1 MAEEQKTPVANT
13 EAEKDVQNVLAELKG
28 ENVASEQPAQDA
40 DEARI
45 VAEAAKL
52 GEKSE
57 KAEEKSSENQE
68 KRETRTFQRGG
79 RGGRGGVRHKTKFD
93 PSTLEETDDPVE
105 IRKQV
110 SMALGNKNLLNFH

>member
-1 MAEEQKTPVANT
+1 MADEQKPATNVA
-13 EAEKDVQNVLAELKG
+13 AEQDVQNVLAELK
-28 ENVASEQPAQDA
+28 ENGASTETEKTDKADA

-57 KAEEKSSENQE
+57 QSEEKSQQP
-68 KRETRTFQRGG
+68 RESRPQQGG
-79 RGGRGGVRHKTKFD
+79 RGSRFTRTNNAKFD
-93 PSTLEETDDPVE
+93 PSSQKETDDPVE

-110 SMALGNKNLLNFH
+110 RIYTDDK

>member
-1 MAEEQKTPVANT
+1 MADEQKPVTNAA
-13 EAEKDVQNVLAELKG
+13 AEQDVQNVLAELK
-28 ENVASEQPAQDA
+28 ENGASAETENTDKVNA

-57 KAEEKSSENQE
+57 QSEEKSQQQQRDS
-68 KRETRTFQRGG
+68 RPQRGG
-79 RGGRGGVRHKTKFD
+79 RGGRFTRANNAKFD
-93 PSTLEETDDPVE
+93 PSSQKETDDPVE

-110 SMALGNKNLLNFH
+110 RI

>member
-1 MAEEQKTPVANT
+1 MAEEQKTPVTNT
-13 EAEKDVQNVLAELKG
+13 EAAQDVQDVLAELKS
-28 ENVASEQPAQDA
+28 EAPATEQPAQDA

-57 KAEEKSSENQE
+57 KAEEKTAEP
-68 KRETRTFQRGG
+68 KRETRSFQRGG
-79 RGGRGGVRHKTKFD
+79 RGGRGGARNKTKFD

-110 SMALGNKNLLNFH
+110 

>member
-28 ENVASEQPAQDA
+28 EAGSSEKTAQDTEEADIVAKAAELGKQSENAEENASEP
-40 DEARI
+40 
-45 VAEAAKL
+45 
-52 GEKSE
+52 
-57 KAEEKSSENQE
+57 QE

-79 RGGRGGVRHKTKFD
+79 RGGFRNNTKFD
-93 PSTLEETDDPVE
+93 PSSLEETDDPVE

-110 SMALGNKNLLNFH
+110 LMTPRR

>member
-1 MAEEQKTPVANT
+1 MAEEQKTPVTNA

-28 ENVASEQPAQDA
+28 ENATSAQPAQDA

-57 KAEEKSSENQE
+57 KEQEKSSEPQE

-79 RGGRGGVRHKTKFD
+79 RGGRGGARYKTKFD

-110 SMALGNKNLLNFH
+110 SMALENQDFTNSH